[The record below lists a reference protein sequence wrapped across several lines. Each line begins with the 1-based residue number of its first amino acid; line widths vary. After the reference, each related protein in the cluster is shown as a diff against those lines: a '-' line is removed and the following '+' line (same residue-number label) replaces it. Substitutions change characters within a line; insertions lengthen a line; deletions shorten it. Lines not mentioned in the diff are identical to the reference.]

1 MRGARS
7 SMCLLVTRVRA
18 ATLRVSML
26 DARIYR
32 AALVPVL
39 LAVIVCAFSLGD
51 QPPDIGTTLAPDA
64 FSGTRATRE
73 LDALATAYP
82 RRRAGSAADAALARR
97 IAATFR
103 GMERAYE
110 VSTPTFTGETIDGE
124 RRLTTVLARQIGEP
138 GPELVVVAH
147 RDAADRGGRAE
158 LSGTAAMLE
167 LARVVA
173 GGRLRRTITFVSTS
187 GGSGGAAGARDL
199 ATRIAGNPIDAVLV
213 LGDVGSRNPRRPLT
227 VRWSEGSRLG
237 PLRLKRTVDQ
247 AVRNEVATDPG
258 APGPVTQWTRLAF
271 PGTVGEQGPLIAK
284 GLPAVLLSAS
294 GERPPAADTPV
305 DRNRVEAYG
314 RAALRTLVAL
324 DESPTPGAGPSREL

>member
-51 QPPDIGTTLAPDA
+51 QPPAVGTTLAPDA
-64 FSGTRATRE
+64 FSGARTARE
-73 LDALATAYP
+73 LDALASAYP
-82 RRRAGSAADAALARR
+82 RRRAGSASDAALARR

-103 GMERAYE
+103 GMEPAYE
-110 VSTPTFTGETIDGE
+110 VSTPTFTGETIDGK
-124 RRLTTVLARQIGEP
+124 RTLTTVLARQIGEP

-147 RDAADRGGRAE
+147 RDAAGRGARAE

-173 GGRLRRTITFVSTS
+173 GGGARPPPPVRFT
-187 GGSGGAAGARDL
+187 GGGRGGAAG
-199 ATRIAGNPIDAVLV
+199 G
-213 LGDVGSRNPRRPLT
+213 GG
-227 VRWSEGSRLG
+227 
-237 PLRLKRTVDQ
+237 
-247 AVRNEVATDPG
+247 
-258 APGPVTQWTRLAF
+258 
-271 PGTVGEQGPLIAK
+271 
-284 GLPAVLLSAS
+284 
-294 GERPPAADTPV
+294 PPAT
-305 DRNRVEAYG
+305 
-314 RAALRTLVAL
+314 
-324 DESPTPGAGPSREL
+324 

>member
-51 QPPDIGTTLAPDA
+51 QPAPVGTTLAPDA
-64 FSGTRATRE
+64 FSGTRATRDV
-73 LDALATAYP
+73 DALATAYP

-97 IAATFR
+97 IAAKFR

-147 RDAADRGGRAE
+147 RDAADRGARAE

-173 GGRLRRTITFVSTS
+173 GGRLRRTITFFSTS
-187 GGSGGAAGARDL
+187 GGSGGAAGGGGPAPGPGARPRPAPERHPDRRG
-199 ATRIAGNPIDAVLV
+199 AR
-213 LGDVGSRNPRRPLT
+213 PRRP
-227 VRWSEGSRLG
+227 
-237 PLRLKRTVDQ
+237 
-247 AVRNEVATDPG
+247 RNPVA
-258 APGPVTQWTRLAF
+258 A
-271 PGTVGEQGPLIAK
+271 
-284 GLPAVLLSAS
+284 
-294 GERPPAADTPV
+294 AADRELVRRLDP
-305 DRNRVEAYG
+305 
-314 RAALRTLVAL
+314 RAAAPEANGR
-324 DESPTPGAGPSREL
+324 